1 MAKWRWVVDAGGF
14 RMTFDQRAPGKS
26 VTEALWDSWV
36 GDKGKEEASAGQPL
50 VLQRKSR
57 VYFTTVPRNRYM
69 DLSQVTREI
78 VMSICAAHKAKGI
91 YPPLLAA
98 RGDVLPS

>member
-69 DLSQVTREI
+69 DLSLDISDQGVSSLE
-78 VMSICAAHKAKGI
+78 AALSKFTVVS
-91 YPPLLAA
+91 LRL
-98 RGDVLPS
+98 R